1 MLALPKT
8 SDPPLPLPHQD
19 SIINEGGVVFP
30 APECPQDLTFSDGLE
45 KKKQNITLNIA
56 GNTPPPYMPR
66 PTAYT
71 QQTTFTD
78 SIIVTVFT
86 MPEDSHNSKSISRK
100 TFSCHG
106 EECGPADLLSSHFLC
121 ERMLYPSSSPPFILH
136 GPFVQSVEACEP
148 LLSYAE
154 LVILK

>member
-19 SIINEGGVVFP
+19 SIINEDGVVFP

-45 KKKQNITLNIA
+45 KKTKY
-56 GNTPPPYMPR
+56 NTEHSWEHPPPYMPR

-71 QQTTFTD
+71 QQTAFTD

-106 EECGPADLLSSHFLC
+106 EDM
-121 ERMLYPSSSPPFILH
+121 RMWTS
-136 GPFVQSVEACEP
+136 
-148 LLSYAE
+148 
-154 LVILK
+154 